1 MRKRIGS
8 RIYDTE
14 SSELVCSIEGGQ
26 LYQKRSRG
34 REWFAVMDDG
44 TVRPLDVYD
53 PLDRLLMETGKLPED
68 LTKPE
73 PAEYRVRVD
82 PETYEI
88 ISKAAESEGVPMS
101 QIVRRAVRNELD

>member
-73 PAEYRVRVD
+73 PVEYRVRVD
-82 PETYEI
+82 PETYEM
-88 ISKAAESEGVPMS
+88 ISKAAESEDVPMS
-101 QIVRRAVRNELD
+101 QIVRRAVRNGLN